1 LVVCVQTSVG
11 HLAGALGVPVWCMVP
26 QNSQWRYGANFEDM
40 PWYKSMRV
48 FKARGEWGPV
58 VNRIATE
65 LKQWTQR

>member
-1 LVVCVQTSVG
+1 
-11 HLAGALGVPVWCMVP
+11 VWCMVP

-58 VNRIATE
+58 VQKIAGE
-65 LKQWTQR
+65 LRGQFNN